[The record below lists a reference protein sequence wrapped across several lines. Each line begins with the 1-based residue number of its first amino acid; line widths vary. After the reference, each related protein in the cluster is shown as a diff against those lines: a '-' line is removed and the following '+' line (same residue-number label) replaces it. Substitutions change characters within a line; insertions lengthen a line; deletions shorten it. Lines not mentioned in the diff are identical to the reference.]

1 MKNKVKLKKFLTLSL
16 VVSLCLL
23 NVFLVINIY
32 EYKTI
37 TNNFNQK
44 LGAIISALE
53 EKYPNLTENEIM
65 DILNSDSNDS
75 NVLEKYS
82 INLTDDSIIP
92 ENDRVHRKFLILNI
106 IYIIFGMSIL
116 IFLFLRFNNQKDKEI
131 NSITKYIE
139 EISKKN
145 YKLNID
151 DISEDELSIL
161 KNEIYKVTIMLKEDA
176 ENSKKDKLDLKRSLS
191 DISHQ
196 LKTPLTSIL
205 IILDNLI
212 DNPDMEE
219 DTREDFIRDIKR
231 EITNITFLVQS
242 ILKLSKLDTNTVD
255 FIKKNVY
262 LKEIVNES
270 VKNLASVCD
279 LKNIKNKTKL
289 DENAQIKCDL
299 KWQVEAVT
307 NIIKNSLE
315 HSNEYSEILI
325 EATDNLVYSE
335 ILIKD
340 NGSGIRKED
349 LPHIFERFYKGKNA
363 TNDSVGIGLSLA
375 KSIIE
380 KDNGTIMA
388 QSSAKGTTFIIK
400 YYK

>member
-1 MKNKVKLKKFLTLSL
+1 MKNKVKLKQFLTLIS

-23 NVFLVINIY
+23 LGLLVINIY

-44 LGAIISALE
+44 LETIISVLE
-53 EKYPNLTENEIM
+53 EKYPNLTENEIL
-65 DILNSDSNDS
+65 DIINSDAYNS

-82 INLTDDSIIP
+82 ININNYSIIP
-92 ENDRVHRKFLILNI
+92 KNDKIHRKFIIINI
-106 IYIIFGMSIL
+106 IFIITGISIL
-116 IFLFLRFNNQKDKEI
+116 IFLFLRFNNKKDKEI

-139 EISKKN
+139 EINKKN

-205 IILDNLI
+205 IILDNII
-212 DNPDMEE
+212 DNPDMDEA
-219 DTREDFIRDIKR
+219 TREDFIRDIKR

-255 FIKKNVY
+255 FIKDNIY
-262 LKEIVNES
+262 LKEIVNEA

-279 LKNIKNKTKL
+279 LKNIKIKAKL
-289 DENAQIKCDL
+289 DEQAKIKCDL
-299 KWQVEAVT
+299 KWQVEAIT
-307 NIIKNSLE
+307 NIIKNCLE
-315 HSNEYSEILI
+315 HSNDYDEILI
-325 EATDNLVYSE
+325 EATDNLVYSQ

-380 KDNGTIMA
+380 KDRGTISV
-388 QSSAKGTTFIIK
+388 QSSNKGTTFIIK
-400 YYK
+400 YYH

>member
-44 LGAIISALE
+44 LGAIILALE

>member
-1 MKNKVKLKKFLTLSL
+1 
-16 VVSLCLL
+16 
-23 NVFLVINIY
+23 
-32 EYKTI
+32 
-37 TNNFNQK
+37 
-44 LGAIISALE
+44 
-53 EKYPNLTENEIM
+53 
-65 DILNSDSNDS
+65 
-75 NVLEKYS
+75 
-82 INLTDDSIIP
+82 
-92 ENDRVHRKFLILNI
+92 
-106 IYIIFGMSIL
+106 
-116 IFLFLRFNNQKDKEI
+116 
-131 NSITKYIE
+131 
-139 EISKKN
+139 
-145 YKLNID
+145 
-151 DISEDELSIL
+151 
-161 KNEIYKVTIMLKEDA
+161 MLKEDA

-255 FIKKNVY
+255 FIKENIY
-262 LKEIVNES
+262 LKDIVNEAI
-270 VKNLASVCD
+270 KNLASVCD
-279 LKNIKNKTKL
+279 LKNIKIKTKL
-289 DENAQIKCDL
+289 DEKAKIKGDL
-299 KWQVEAVT
+299 KWQVEAIT

-315 HSNEYSEILI
+315 HSNEFSEILI
-325 EATDNLVYSE
+325 EVTDNLAYSE
-335 ILIKD
+335 VLIKD
-340 NGSGIRKED
+340 NGSGIQKED

-380 KDNGTIMA
+380 KDNGTIMV
-388 QSSAKGTTFIIK
+388 QSSDKGTTFTIK